1 MDRGAGLRR
10 SRRSESVAVPSPQ
23 QNALNRSV
31 RDRPHRTTVSTVD
44 DLADFKRTE
53 ATHGGSTKVV
63 YRKGTGP
70 GVVVMAEMP
79 GITPTVADFARRVVD
94 IGCTV
99 VMPSLFGN
107 DGVPLTNAAL
117 VKTIPRACVSNEFHA
132 LATGKASPVTVW
144 LRSLAASLHEEC
156 GGPGVGAIGM
166 CFTGGFALAMMVDDV
181 VVAPVLSQPS
191 LPIAIGAKR
200 AADLGISAADL
211 RIVKDRVDAGCPVLG
226 LRFTEDG
233 AVGTR
238 FDTLGRELGDG
249 FIAVEIDSSPG
260 NPHGFAKSAHS
271 VVTTEVEETP
281 GHPAFEAREQVL
293 DFFRTQ
299 LGLV

>member
-1 MDRGAGLRR
+1 MD
-10 SRRSESVAVPSPQ
+10 P
-23 QNALNRSV
+23 LN
-31 RDRPHRTTVSTVD
+31 
-44 DLADFKRTE
+44 DFDRTE
-53 ATHGGSTKVV
+53 ATYDGITKTV
-63 YRKGTGP
+63 YRKGSGP
-70 GVVVMAEMP
+70 GVVLMTEMP

-99 VMPSLFGN
+99 AMPSLFGT
-107 DGVPLTNAAL
+107 DGRPLSNRAL
-117 VKTIPRACVSNEFHA
+117 IATMPKACVSSEFHA

-191 LPIAIGAKR
+191 LPLAIGSKR
-200 AADLGISAADL
+200 ASDLGVSPEDL
-211 RIVKDRVDAGCPVLG
+211 AIVKRRVDGGCPVLG
-226 LRFTEDG
+226 LRFTEDR

-238 FDTLGRELGDG
+238 FDTLRSELGDG
-249 FIAVEIDSSPG
+249 FIAIEIDSSPG
-260 NPHGFAKSAHS
+260 NPHGFARSAHS
-271 VVTTEVEETP
+271 VVTTEVVETP
-281 GHPAFEAREQVL
+281 GHPAYDAVQRVL

-299 LGLV
+299 LELAPGTDDRG